1 MSASGPLVPKSQ
13 PAADIKTS
21 SCLQHYGVTTS
32 CCIDGSLHI
41 AACGNHD
48 CSGLRTDHGAA
59 QKKTEEKCFKRI
71 STKKILQT
79 GREFTGKHLPSF
91 RWIGRSRRR
100 DSDFAPPPHDE
111 LAFVDEGR
119 CLRSKIAL
127 KTLFNFE
134 VRTPDITGNF
144 RPPHS
149 TTTFFSHVIISH
161 TGVTHTHLHIAGVNE
176 RQPESQLLRSARLEK
191 KGRTALLKLVRKQR
205 STTDCCDF
213 GLAR

>member
-1 MSASGPLVPKSQ
+1 MSASGSLVPKSQ
-13 PAADIKTS
+13 PAGDIKTS
-21 SCLQHYGVTTS
+21 SCLQRYGVTTRCS
-32 CCIDGSLHI
+32 IDGSLHI

-100 DSDFAPPPHDE
+100 DSDFAPPPHDG
-111 LAFVDEGR
+111 LTFVDEGR

-134 VRTPDITGNF
+134 ARTPDITGNF
-144 RPPHS
+144 RHPHS
-149 TTTFFSHVIISH
+149 TTTFFSHVTISH
-161 TGVTHTHLHIAGVNE
+161 TRRYAHLHIAGVNE

-191 KGRTALLKLVRKQR
+191 KGRIALLKSVREQR
-205 STTDCCDF
+205 SATDCRDF